1 MGGYVSQKEA
11 EVRKGRFIFLM
22 ILSGTL
28 LAGFALAVE
37 TFEFLPDSG
46 RDLLL
51 KVLDH
56 CKKCDDLDPAS
67 FATTKRT
74 SEEWKAYF
82 TQKGVLGGLSEKQVK
97 ELTTYLAINL
107 PLPERQ
113 GTKNSKKL
121 DFLPQGGKEL
131 LMEHCM
137 SCHTVA
143 APCLVERPEAGWE
156 NLLLR
161 GDHVSVFE
169 KLKKPEVKTLT
180 SYLAI
185 NMPILEDEIPEEL
198 RVPAPRQ

>member
-1 MGGYVSQKEA
+1 MK
-11 EVRKGRFIFLM
+11 KGSFVFLM

-37 TFEFLPDSG
+37 TFKFLPDSG

-51 KVLDH
+51 KVVEH
-56 CKKCDDLDPAS
+56 CKKCDDLAAL
-67 FATTKRT
+67 ATAKMT

-82 TQKGVLGGLSEKQVK
+82 AERGGLGVLSEKQAK
-97 ELTTYLAINL
+97 ELTAYLAINL
-107 PLPERQ
+107 PLPEGQ
-113 GTKNSKKL
+113 VPKNPKKL
-121 DFLPQGGKEL
+121 DFLPKGGKEL

-143 APCLVERPEAGWE
+143 APCLVERPEAGWQ
-156 NLLLR
+156 NLLER
-161 GDHVSVFE
+161 GDHISVLE
-169 KLKKPEVKTLT
+169 KLKKSEAKTLT

-185 NMPILEDEIPEEL
+185 NMPIPEEEIPEDL

>member
-1 MGGYVSQKEA
+1 VK
-11 EVRKGRFIFLM
+11 KGSFVFLM

-28 LAGFALAVE
+28 LASFVLANE
-37 TFEFLPDSG
+37 TFKFLPDSG

-51 KVLDH
+51 KVVDD
-56 CKKCDDLDPAS
+56 CKKCDDLAS
-67 FATTKRT
+67 LATTKRT

-82 TQKGVLGGLSEKQVK
+82 TQKGVLGGLREKQVK
-97 ELTTYLAINL
+97 ELTAYLAINL
-107 PLPERQ
+107 PLPEGQ
-113 GTKNSKKL
+113 VPKNPKKL
-121 DFLPQGGKEL
+121 DFLPKGGKEL

-161 GDHVSVFE
+161 GDHISISE
-169 KLKKPEVKTLT
+169 KLKKSEAKTLT

-185 NMPILEDEIPEEL
+185 NMPIPEEEIPEDL

>member
-1 MGGYVSQKEA
+1 MK
-11 EVRKGRFIFLM
+11 KGSFVFLM
-22 ILSGTL
+22 ILSGIL
-28 LAGFALAVE
+28 LAGSPPAVE
-37 TFEFLPDSG
+37 TFKFLPDSG

-56 CKKCDDLDPAS
+56 CKQCDDLDPAS
-67 FATTKRT
+67 LATTKRT

-82 TQKGVLGGLSEKQVK
+82 TPKGVLGGLSEKQVK
-97 ELTTYLAINL
+97 ELTMYLAINL
-107 PLPERQ
+107 PLPEGQ
-113 GTKNSKKL
+113 VPKNSKKL
-121 DFLPQGGKEL
+121 DFLPKGGKEL

-156 NLLLR
+156 NLLER
-161 GDHVSVFE
+161 GDHITVLE
-169 KLKKPEVKTLT
+169 KLKKSEAKTLT

-185 NMPILEDEIPEEL
+185 NMPIPEEEIPEDL

>member
-1 MGGYVSQKEA
+1 MK
-11 EVRKGRFIFLM
+11 KGSFVFLM
-22 ILSGTL
+22 ILSGIL
-28 LAGFALAVE
+28 LAGSPPAVE
-37 TFEFLPDSG
+37 TFKFLPDSG

-67 FATTKRT
+67 WATTKRT

-82 TQKGVLGGLSEKQVK
+82 TPKGVLGGLSEKQVK
-97 ELTTYLAINL
+97 ELTMYLAINL
-107 PLPERQ
+107 PLPEGQ
-113 GTKNSKKL
+113 VPKNSKKL
-121 DFLPQGGKEL
+121 DFLPKGGKEL

-156 NLLLR
+156 NLLER
-161 GDHVSVFE
+161 GDHITVLE
-169 KLKKPEVKTLT
+169 KLKKSEAKTLT

-185 NMPILEDEIPEEL
+185 NMPIPEEEIPEDL